1 MSTAPDPAPG
11 GGPVSPAGLPSRKPL
26 IVAAVG
32 GVIVVVVAAVALL
45 RDPPKG
51 DDVVVDT
58 AAVSVAADGRPLIPA
73 YDTKEPLSIMQV
85 ELPATWID
93 VSSPQA
99 LRSLLTENAWL
110 KGVTSSP
117 LGRGF
122 LGSWGAFFGSSNED
136 LGLSKLGQGL
146 LGDMVAERLLTQ
158 PMRLTWFSGSSGTPA
173 LVVPKPSS
181 ALTSTV
187 ATLTATMQRGGF
199 LLDQCPGEPA
209 VTDDKQKLS
218 IVRWIVADHTVFVA
232 VGRDRLVVARNQDTA
247 ANALC
252 SPLPEIKVDAGRD
265 IVVGVA
271 PARLGRD
278 AQSLSAILGVGKELG
293 LAFAIEGTS
302 LKPVGLEG
310 PLTHPERLG
319 DTAIGKD
326 TWKLVPEDM
335 PVVVAST
342 LELPAS
348 LSTAALQAFWAKGQ
362 TGGALK
368 KREVLVLW
376 QPHGDRRPTEV
387 AVVWSELGD
396 RAALQEILSGPNQLT
411 VTEACGRLVAS
422 STPGLLRRIEASCA
436 GASPSLLFAQP
447 AVVAGLGKPWSAG
460 VIIDSS
466 RLLQGLLLEGFADDG
481 DRDAKKPV
489 PAEIEAARKQLS
501 ELPRIGVVGTRTNAA
516 LKGWGF
522 SS

>member
-252 SPLPEIKVDAGRD
+252 SPLPEIKVDAPDGDPHAFVERFRD
-265 IVVGVA
+265 IARFEG
-271 PARLGRD
+271 ARLSTID
-278 AQSLSAILGVGKELG
+278 GVRVDWPDGWG
-293 LAFAIEGTS
+293 L
-302 LKPVGLEG
+302 V
-310 PLTHPERLG
+310 R
-319 DTAIGKD
+319 
-326 TWKLVPEDM
+326 
-335 PVVVAST
+335 ASNT
-342 LELPAS
+342 TP
-348 LSTAALQAFWAKGQ
+348 
-362 TGGALK
+362 
-368 KREVLVLW
+368 VLVMRFDADSNPAMARIQAAFREQLLAV
-376 QPHGDRRPTEV
+376 QPGMT
-387 AVVWSELGD
+387 
-396 RAALQEILSGPNQLT
+396 
-411 VTEACGRLVAS
+411 
-422 STPGLLRRIEASCA
+422 
-436 GASPSLLFAQP
+436 
-447 AVVAGLGKPWSAG
+447 
-460 VIIDSS
+460 
-466 RLLQGLLLEGFADDG
+466 
-481 DRDAKKPV
+481 
-489 PAEIEAARKQLS
+489 
-501 ELPRIGVVGTRTNAA
+501 LP
-516 LKGWGF
+516 F
-522 SS
+522 